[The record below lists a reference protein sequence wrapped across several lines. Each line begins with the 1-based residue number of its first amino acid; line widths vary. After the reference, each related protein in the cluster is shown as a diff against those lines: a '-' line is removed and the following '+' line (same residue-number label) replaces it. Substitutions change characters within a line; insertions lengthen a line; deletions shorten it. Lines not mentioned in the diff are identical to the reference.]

1 MTVVSALD
9 ITGLMANESRA
20 VMDELGVE
28 ARPEGGIFLH
38 LTTPA
43 RVRLPVVDVWDEKEG
58 FDRFLEQRLGPA
70 SVAVGVEREMTITVT
85 PLHNFFAPR
94 LNELPALV
102 PSLPGAPSAIPADAR

>member
-1 MTVVSALD
+1 MTLGL
-9 ITGLMANESRA
+9 TGLTANEYRA

-28 ARPEGGIFLH
+28 ARPEGDIYLH

-43 RVRLPVVDVWDEKEG
+43 EFGFRVVAVWDEKEG
-58 FDRFLEQRLGPA
+58 LDRFLEQRLGPA
-70 SVAVGVEREMTITVT
+70 SGAVGVEREMTTTVT

-94 LNELPALV
+94 FNDPPALV